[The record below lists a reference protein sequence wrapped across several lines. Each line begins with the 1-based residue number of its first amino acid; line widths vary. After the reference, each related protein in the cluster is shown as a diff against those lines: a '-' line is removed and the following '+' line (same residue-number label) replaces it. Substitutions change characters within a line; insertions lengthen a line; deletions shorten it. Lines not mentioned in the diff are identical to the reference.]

1 MTNSRDLARDR
12 SILVRQDSWIFQKRT
27 PQAVQDPRDLQQT
40 LARRVACLRL
50 RYGLRSNFLRFEAGP
65 FQFLGQTEEGR
76 VSVPLGR
83 LPPTLL
89 GRDDSCLEDQWGSI
103 MQDAQSG

>member
-1 MTNSRDLARDR
+1 MDFGSDR
-12 SILVRQDSWIFQKRT
+12 IPS
-27 PQAVQDPRDLQQT
+27 PQALADPCDLQQT
-40 LARRVACLRL
+40 LARRVGCLRL
-50 RYGLRSNFLRFEAGP
+50 LYELRCDLLRLEAGP
-65 FQFLGQTEEGR
+65 FQFLGQTEEGSM
-76 VSVPLGR
+76 SVALGR